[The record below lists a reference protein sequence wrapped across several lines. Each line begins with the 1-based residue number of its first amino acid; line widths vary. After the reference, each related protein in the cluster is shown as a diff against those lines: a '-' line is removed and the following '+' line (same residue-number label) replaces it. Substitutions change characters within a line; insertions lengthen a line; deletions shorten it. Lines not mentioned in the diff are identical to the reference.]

1 MTYLQKQLLDESF
14 NKYNA
19 DQLFQNE
26 NNELLHKQLLQ
37 ENFDKFN
44 MDQLNQNEHNKLLHE
59 QLLNDKMNLLQHY
72 ELGLQLQL
80 NGTHHLI
87 DPIIEDMV
95 AQNLISTKE
104 GDLSFEL
111 SANKFIINGKK
122 QPADVHNSYKEK
134 YLKKNSDYYKYSRKN
149 GSINITT
156 HSN

>member
-1 MTYLQKQLLDESF
+1 MKISINSTQTNYFKTKTTNYF
-14 NKYNA
+14 TNNCYN
-19 DQLFQNE
+19 
-26 NNELLHKQLLQ
+26 

-44 MDQLNQNEHNKLLHE
+44 MDQWNQNEQNKLFHE

-95 AQNLISTKE
+95 AQNIISTKD
-104 GDLSFEL
+104 GNLSFEL